1 MTYSPEAH
9 GAPSAALNFSRSL
22 RPRPAAW
29 AAMLLF
35 AGAGV
40 QAQGVSPTGAGAQEA
55 PSQQVA
61 QAAAALPAVT
71 VTATLTEQDARTA
84 PASVTVINREEL
96 AARNASDLLD
106 AVRGAPGLTLSPRQ
120 VGGRKT
126 LALRGLEGK
135 HTLTLIDGRR
145 ISATDDVVGHSD
157 YQYGWLPMSAV
168 ERIEIIRGPMSA
180 LYGSEALGGVI
191 NLITRQPKDR
201 WIGSVGVSASTPTR
215 SSEGEPTGTTS
226 VFAAGPVGERLS
238 LRVNAELA
246 HSAPVADRQSPLLS
260 EIEGS
265 HAKNGGLAA
274 RYALTPEQT
283 LEAGWSGGKEQRVY
297 DTSSTSKGVYRSTY
311 DIDRSQAHVGWE
323 GQFDNWRGKLRAYR
337 SEIDIANRASNG
349 ATPTRPQNMVDDVLD
364 GHASFALGAHKVTV
378 GGEWRRETLENAGL
392 KNGVDDAAH
401 KALFAQDE
409 IALTDTLMLTAGLR
423 ADHHALFGS
432 EVSPRAYLVWEP
444 TPALVVKGGFGH
456 AFKAPTLKQISPNY
470 VGAEGPHTFAGNGNI
485 QPESSNS
492 FEVGADWQVAPAWS
506 LRATVFN
513 TEVKDL
519 ITYRLLRQEGVRRF
533 YQYDNVDAARIQG
546 LEAGMTWDMTRQ
558 LAWSND
564 LTLLHTRD
572 KSTGKKLADRPSS
585 SLTSRLEWKGQEGWS
600 ARLTGE
606 FTGSQTG
613 TDGAALPAYAL
624 WSASVGK
631 QFALDAHRKL
641 VLRAGLENIGN
652 VNLAE
657 KSESFGYA
665 ERARRVFVT
674 ARVDF

>member
-1 MTYSPEAH
+1 MNHLTEKGRLRLRLRLHPI
-9 GAPSAALNFSRSL
+9 AL
-22 RPRPAAW
+22 
-29 AAMLLF
+29 
-35 AGAGV
+35 
-40 QAQGVSPTGAGAQEA
+40 
-55 PSQQVA
+55 
-61 QAAAALPAVT
+61 AAAAFALASHCAHAQHSSTALPAVT

-84 PASVTVINREEL
+84 PASVTVIDREEL

-145 ISATDDVVGHSD
+145 ISPSDDVVGHSD

-191 NLITRQPKDR
+191 NLITRQPKDK
-201 WIGSVGVSASTPTR
+201 WMGSVGVSGSVPT
-215 SSEGEPTGTTS
+215 SSDEGESTGSTS
-226 VFAAGPVGERLS
+226 VFAAGPLGERLS

-246 HSAPVADRQSPLLS
+246 HQSPVSNRHQPLLS

-265 HAKNGGLAA
+265 HAKNGGLSA
-274 RYALTPEQT
+274 RFALTPQQT
-283 LEAGWSGGKEQRVY
+283 LEAGWSGGQEQRVY
-297 DTSSTSKGVYRSTY
+297 DTDSRGKVFRSTY
-311 DIDRSQAHVGWE
+311 DIDRSQAHIGWQ
-323 GQFDNWRGKLRAYR
+323 GKFDGWNSQVRAYR
-337 SEIDIANRASNG
+337 SEIDLVNRASNG
-349 ATPTRPQNMVDDVLD
+349 AAPTRPQNMVDDVLD
-364 GHASFALGAHKVTV
+364 GHASFALGAHKITL
-378 GGEWRRETLENAGL
+378 GGEWRKETLENAGL
-392 KNGVDDAAH
+392 KNGADDAAH

-409 IALTDTLMLTAGLR
+409 IALSDTLMLTAGLR
-423 ADHHALFGS
+423 ADHHAIFGS
-432 EVSPRAYLVWEP
+432 EVSPRAYLVWEAS
-444 TPALVVKGGFGH
+444 PALVVKGGFGH

-485 QPESSNS
+485 RPESSNS

-506 LRATVFN
+506 LRATLFN

-519 ITYRLLRQEGVRRF
+519 ITYRLLRTEGVRRF
-533 YQYDNVDAARIQG
+533 YQYDNVDAARIRG
-546 LEAGMTWDMTRQ
+546 LEAGMTWNVTRQ
-558 LAWSND
+558 MAWSND

-572 KSTGKKLADRPSS
+572 KSTGKKLADRPST
-585 SLTSRLEWKGQEGWS
+585 SLTSRLEWQGSEGWS
-600 ARLTGE
+600 ARLSGE

-613 TDGAALPAYAL
+613 TDGAALPSYAL
-624 WSASVGK
+624 WSASVGR
-631 QFALDAHRKL
+631 QLPLGESRKL

-652 VNLAE
+652 VHLAE
-657 KSESFGYA
+657 KSEHFGYA

>member
-1 MTYSPEAH
+1 MNHLTEKGRLRLRLRLHPI
-9 GAPSAALNFSRSL
+9 AL
-22 RPRPAAW
+22 
-29 AAMLLF
+29 
-35 AGAGV
+35 
-40 QAQGVSPTGAGAQEA
+40 
-55 PSQQVA
+55 
-61 QAAAALPAVT
+61 AAAAFALASHCAHAQHSSTALPAVT

-84 PASVTVINREEL
+84 PASVTVIDREEL

-145 ISATDDVVGHSD
+145 ISASDDVVGHSD

-191 NLITRQPKDR
+191 NLITRQPKDK
-201 WIGSVGVSASTPTR
+201 WMGSVGVSGSVPT
-215 SSEGEPTGTTS
+215 SSDEGESTGSTS
-226 VFAAGPVGERLS
+226 VFAAGPLGERLS

-246 HSAPVADRQSPLLS
+246 HQSPVSNRHQPLRS

-265 HAKNGGLAA
+265 HAKNGGLSA
-274 RYALTPEQT
+274 RFALTPQQT
-283 LEAGWSGGKEQRVY
+283 LEAGWSGGQEQRVY
-297 DTSSTSKGVYRSTY
+297 DTDSRGKVFRSTY
-311 DIDRSQAHVGWE
+311 DIDRSQAHIGWQ
-323 GQFDNWRGKLRAYR
+323 GKFDGWNSQVRAYR
-337 SEIDIANRASNG
+337 SEIDIVNRASNG
-349 ATPTRPQNMVDDVLD
+349 AAPTRPQNMVDDVLD
-364 GHASFALGAHKVTV
+364 GHASFALGAHKITL
-378 GGEWRRETLENAGL
+378 GGEWRKETLENAGL
-392 KNGVDDAAH
+392 KNGADDAAH

-409 IALTDTLMLTAGLR
+409 IALSDTLMLTAGLR
-423 ADHHALFGS
+423 ADHHAIFGS
-432 EVSPRAYLVWEP
+432 EVSPRAYLVWEAS
-444 TPALVVKGGFGH
+444 PALVVKGGFGH

-485 QPESSNS
+485 RPESSNS

-506 LRATVFN
+506 LRATLFN

-519 ITYRLLRQEGVRRF
+519 ITYRLLRTEGVRRF
-533 YQYDNVDAARIQG
+533 YQYDNVDAARIRG
-546 LEAGMTWDMTRQ
+546 LEAGMTWNVTRQ
-558 LAWSND
+558 MAWSND

-572 KSTGKKLADRPSS
+572 KSTGKKLADRPST
-585 SLTSRLEWKGQEGWS
+585 SLTSRLEWQGSEGWS
-600 ARLTGE
+600 ARLSGE

-613 TDGAALPAYAL
+613 TDGAALPSYAL
-624 WSASVGK
+624 WSASVGR
-631 QFALDAHRKL
+631 QLPLGESRKL

-652 VNLAE
+652 VHLAE
-657 KSESFGYA
+657 KSEHFGYA

>member
-1 MTYSPEAH
+1 
-9 GAPSAALNFSRSL
+9 
-22 RPRPAAW
+22 
-29 AAMLLF
+29 
-35 AGAGV
+35 
-40 QAQGVSPTGAGAQEA
+40 
-55 PSQQVA
+55 
-61 QAAAALPAVT
+61 
-71 VTATLTEQDARTA
+71 
-84 PASVTVINREEL
+84 
-96 AARNASDLLD
+96 
-106 AVRGAPGLTLSPRQ
+106 
-120 VGGRKT
+120 
-126 LALRGLEGK
+126 
-135 HTLTLIDGRR
+135 
-145 ISATDDVVGHSD
+145 
-157 YQYGWLPMSAV
+157 
-168 ERIEIIRGPMSA
+168 
-180 LYGSEALGGVI
+180 
-191 NLITRQPKDR
+191 R

-215 SSEGEPTGTTS
+215 SSEGEPTGSTS

-246 HSAPVADRQSPLLS
+246 HSAPVADRRNPVLS
-260 EIEGS
+260 EIEGN

-274 RYALTPEQT
+274 RFALTPEQT
-283 LEAGWSGGKEQRVY
+283 VEAGWSGGKEQRVY
-297 DTSSTSKGVYRSTY
+297 DTDSRGKVYRSTY

-323 GQFDNWRGKLRAYR
+323 GKFDNWRGKLRAYR
-337 SEIDIANRASNG
+337 SEIDIVNSASNG

-364 GHASFALGAHKVTV
+364 GHASFALGAHKITV

-485 QPESSNS
+485 KPESSNS

-519 ITYRLLRQEGVRRF
+519 ITYRLLRTEGVRRF

-585 SLTSRLEWKGQEGWS
+585 SLTSRLEWKGAEGWS

-631 QFALDAHRKL
+631 QFALDARRKL

>member
-1 MTYSPEAH
+1 MNHLTEKGRLRLRLRLHPI
-9 GAPSAALNFSRSL
+9 AL
-22 RPRPAAW
+22 
-29 AAMLLF
+29 
-35 AGAGV
+35 
-40 QAQGVSPTGAGAQEA
+40 
-55 PSQQVA
+55 
-61 QAAAALPAVT
+61 AAAAFALASHCAHAQHSSTALPAVT

-84 PASVTVINREEL
+84 PASVTVIDREEL

-145 ISATDDVVGHSD
+145 ISPSDDVVGHSD

-191 NLITRQPKDR
+191 NLITRQPKDK
-201 WIGSVGVSASTPTR
+201 WMGSVGVSGSVPT
-215 SSEGEPTGTTS
+215 SSDEGESTGSTS
-226 VFAAGPVGERLS
+226 VFAAGPLGERLS

-246 HSAPVADRQSPLLS
+246 HQSPVSNRHQPLLS
-260 EIEGS
+260 EIEGN
-265 HAKNGGLAA
+265 HAKNGGLSA
-274 RYALTPEQT
+274 RFALTPQQT
-283 LEAGWSGGKEQRVY
+283 LEAGWSGGQEQRVY
-297 DTSSTSKGVYRSTY
+297 DTDSRGKVFRSTY
-311 DIDRSQAHVGWE
+311 DIDRSQAHIGWQ
-323 GQFDNWRGKLRAYR
+323 GKFDGWNSQVRAYR
-337 SEIDIANRASNG
+337 SEIDIVNRASNG
-349 ATPTRPQNMVDDVLD
+349 AAPTRPQNMVDDVLD
-364 GHASFALGAHKVTV
+364 GHASFALGAHKITL
-378 GGEWRRETLENAGL
+378 GGEWRKETLENAGL
-392 KNGVDDAAH
+392 KNGADDAAH

-409 IALTDTLMLTAGLR
+409 IALSDTLMLTAGLR
-423 ADHHALFGS
+423 ADHHAIFGS
-432 EVSPRAYLVWEP
+432 EVSPRAYLVWEAS
-444 TPALVVKGGFGH
+444 PALVVKGGFGH

-485 QPESSNS
+485 RPESSNS

-506 LRATVFN
+506 LRATLFN

-519 ITYRLLRQEGVRRF
+519 ITYRLLRTEGVRRF
-533 YQYDNVDAARIQG
+533 YQYDNVDAARIRG
-546 LEAGMTWDMTRQ
+546 LEAGMTWNVTRQ
-558 LAWSND
+558 MAWSND

-572 KSTGKKLADRPSS
+572 KSTGKKLADRPST
-585 SLTSRLEWKGQEGWS
+585 SLTSRLEWQGSEGWS
-600 ARLTGE
+600 ARLSGE

-613 TDGAALPAYAL
+613 TDGAALPSYAL
-624 WSASVGK
+624 WSASVGR
-631 QFALDAHRKL
+631 QLPLGERRKL

-652 VNLAE
+652 VHLAE
-657 KSESFGYA
+657 KSEHFGYA

>member
-1 MTYSPEAH
+1 MTCFPAAF
-9 GAPSAALNFSRSL
+9 GAPSTAMQALRPLRRSPVGLAAL
-22 RPRPAAW
+22 
-29 AAMLLF
+29 LLL
-35 AGAGV
+35 
-40 QAQGVSPTGAGAQEA
+40 AGAQA
-55 PSQQVA
+55 HAQSATASQDQANQPVQVA
-61 QAAAALPAVT
+61 QAVTAALPAVT

-84 PASVTVINREEL
+84 PASVTVIDREEL

-145 ISATDDVVGHSD
+145 ITATDDVVGHSD

-191 NLITRQPKDR
+191 NLITRKPTDK
-201 WIGSVGVSASTPTR
+201 WIGSVGVSGSKPTS
-215 SSEGEPTGTTS
+215 SSEGEPTGSTS
-226 VFAAGPVGERLS
+226 VFAAGPVGDRLS

-265 HAKNGGLAA
+265 HAKSGGLAGTFT
-274 RYALTPEQT
+274 LTPEQT
-283 LEAGWSGGKEQRVY
+283 LEAGWSGGNEQRMY
-297 DTSSTSKGVYRSTY
+297 DTSSSGKVYRSTY

-323 GQFDNWRGKLRAYR
+323 GKFDGWRGKLRAYR
-337 SEIDIANRASNG
+337 SEIDIVNSASNG
-349 ATPTRPQNMVDDVLD
+349 GTPTRPQNMVDDVLD

-423 ADHHALFGS
+423 ADHHELFGS

-485 QPESSNS
+485 KPESSNS
-492 FEVGADWQVAPAWS
+492 FELGADWQVAPAWS

-519 ITYRLLRQEGVRRF
+519 ITYRLLRTEGVRRF

-558 LAWSND
+558 IAWSND

-613 TDGAALPAYAL
+613 TDGAPLPSYAL

-631 QFALDAHRKL
+631 QLALDANRKL

-652 VNLAE
+652 VNMAE

>member
-1 MTYSPEAH
+1 MNHLTEKGRLRLRLRLHPI
-9 GAPSAALNFSRSL
+9 AL
-22 RPRPAAW
+22 
-29 AAMLLF
+29 
-35 AGAGV
+35 
-40 QAQGVSPTGAGAQEA
+40 
-55 PSQQVA
+55 
-61 QAAAALPAVT
+61 AAAAFALASHCAHAQHSSTALPAVT

-84 PASVTVINREEL
+84 PASVTVIDREEL

-145 ISATDDVVGHSD
+145 ISPSDDVVGHSD

-191 NLITRQPKDR
+191 NLITRQPKDK
-201 WIGSVGVSASTPTR
+201 WIGSVGVSGSVPT
-215 SSEGEPTGTTS
+215 SSDEGESTGSTS
-226 VFAAGPVGERLS
+226 VFAAGPLGERLS

-246 HSAPVADRQSPLLS
+246 HQSPVSNRHQPLLS
-260 EIEGS
+260 EIEGN
-265 HAKNGGLAA
+265 HAKNGGLSA
-274 RYALTPEQT
+274 RFALTPQQT
-283 LEAGWSGGKEQRVY
+283 LEAGWSGGQEQRVY
-297 DTSSTSKGVYRSTY
+297 DTDSRGKVFRSTY
-311 DIDRSQAHVGWE
+311 DIDRSQAHIGWQ
-323 GQFDNWRGKLRAYR
+323 GKFDGWNSQVRAYR
-337 SEIDIANRASNG
+337 SEIDIVNRASNG
-349 ATPTRPQNMVDDVLD
+349 AAPTRPQNMVDDVLD
-364 GHASFALGAHKVTV
+364 GHASFALGAHKITL
-378 GGEWRRETLENAGL
+378 GGEWRKETLENAGL
-392 KNGVDDAAH
+392 KNGADDAAH

-409 IALTDTLMLTAGLR
+409 IALSDTLMLTAGLR
-423 ADHHALFGS
+423 ADHHAIFGS
-432 EVSPRAYLVWEP
+432 EVSPRAYLVWEAS
-444 TPALVVKGGFGH
+444 PALVVKGGFGH

-485 QPESSNS
+485 RPESSNS

-506 LRATVFN
+506 LRATLFN

-519 ITYRLLRQEGVRRF
+519 ITYRLLRTEGVRRF
-533 YQYDNVDAARIQG
+533 YQYDNVDAARIRG
-546 LEAGMTWDMTRQ
+546 LEAGMTWNVTRQ
-558 LAWSND
+558 MAWSND

-572 KSTGKKLADRPSS
+572 KSTGKKLADRPST
-585 SLTSRLEWKGQEGWS
+585 SLTSRLEWQGSEGWS
-600 ARLTGE
+600 ARLSGE

-613 TDGAALPAYAL
+613 TDGAALPSYAL
-624 WSASVGK
+624 WSASVGR
-631 QFALDAHRKL
+631 QLPLGESRKL

-652 VNLAE
+652 VHLAE
-657 KSESFGYA
+657 KSEHFGYA

>member
-1 MTYSPEAH
+1 MNHLTEKGRLRLRLRLHPI
-9 GAPSAALNFSRSL
+9 AL
-22 RPRPAAW
+22 
-29 AAMLLF
+29 
-35 AGAGV
+35 
-40 QAQGVSPTGAGAQEA
+40 
-55 PSQQVA
+55 
-61 QAAAALPAVT
+61 AAAAFALASHCAHAQHSSTALPAVT

-84 PASVTVINREEL
+84 PASVTVIDREEL

-145 ISATDDVVGHSD
+145 ISPSDDVVGHSD

-191 NLITRQPKDR
+191 NLITRQPKDK
-201 WIGSVGVSASTPTR
+201 WMGSVGVSGSVPT
-215 SSEGEPTGTTS
+215 SSDEGESTGSTS
-226 VFAAGPVGERLS
+226 IFAAGPLGERLS

-246 HSAPVADRQSPLLS
+246 HQSPVSNRHQPLLS

-265 HAKNGGLAA
+265 HAKNGGLSA
-274 RYALTPEQT
+274 RFALTPQQT
-283 LEAGWSGGKEQRVY
+283 LEAGWSGGQEQRVY
-297 DTSSTSKGVYRSTY
+297 DTDSRGKVFRSTY
-311 DIDRSQAHVGWE
+311 DIDRSQAHIGWQ
-323 GQFDNWRGKLRAYR
+323 GKFDGWNSQVRAYR
-337 SEIDIANRASNG
+337 SEIDIVNRASNG
-349 ATPTRPQNMVDDVLD
+349 AAPTRPQNMVDDVLD
-364 GHASFALGAHKVTV
+364 GHASFALGAHKITL
-378 GGEWRRETLENAGL
+378 GGEWRKETLENAGL
-392 KNGVDDAAH
+392 KNGADDAAH

-409 IALTDTLMLTAGLR
+409 IALSDTLMLTAGLR
-423 ADHHALFGS
+423 ADHHAIFGS
-432 EVSPRAYLVWEP
+432 EVSPRAYLVWEAS
-444 TPALVVKGGFGH
+444 PALVVKGGFGH

-485 QPESSNS
+485 RPESSNS

-506 LRATVFN
+506 LRATLFN

-519 ITYRLLRQEGVRRF
+519 ITYRLLRTEGVRRF
-533 YQYDNVDAARIQG
+533 YQYDNVDAARIRG
-546 LEAGMTWDMTRQ
+546 LEAGMTWNVTRQ
-558 LAWSND
+558 MAWSND

-572 KSTGKKLADRPSS
+572 KSTGKKLADRPST
-585 SLTSRLEWKGQEGWS
+585 SLTSRLEWQGSEGWS
-600 ARLTGE
+600 ARLSGE

-613 TDGAALPAYAL
+613 TDGAALPSYAL
-624 WSASVGK
+624 WSASVGR
-631 QFALDAHRKL
+631 QLPLGESRKL

-652 VNLAE
+652 VHLAE
-657 KSESFGYA
+657 KSEHFGYA

>member
-1 MTYSPEAH
+1 MNHLTEKGRLRLRLRLHPI
-9 GAPSAALNFSRSL
+9 AL
-22 RPRPAAW
+22 
-29 AAMLLF
+29 
-35 AGAGV
+35 
-40 QAQGVSPTGAGAQEA
+40 
-55 PSQQVA
+55 
-61 QAAAALPAVT
+61 AAAAFALASHCAHAQHSSTALPAIT

-84 PASVTVINREEL
+84 PASVTVIDREEL

-145 ISATDDVVGHSD
+145 ISASDDVVGHSD

-168 ERIEIIRGPMSA
+168 ERIEVIRGPMSA

-191 NLITRQPKDR
+191 NLITRQPKDK
-201 WIGSVGVSASTPTR
+201 WMGSVGVSGSVPT
-215 SSEGEPTGTTS
+215 SSDEGESTGSTS
-226 VFAAGPVGERLS
+226 VFAAGPLGERLS

-246 HSAPVADRQSPLLS
+246 HQSPVGNRHQPLLS

-265 HAKNGGLAA
+265 HAKNGGLSA
-274 RYALTPEQT
+274 RFALTPQQT
-283 LEAGWSGGKEQRVY
+283 LEAGWSGGQEQRVY
-297 DTSSTSKGVYRSTY
+297 DTDSRGKVFRSTY
-311 DIDRSQAHVGWE
+311 DIDRSQAHIGWQ
-323 GQFDNWRGKLRAYR
+323 GKFDGWNSQVRAYR
-337 SEIDIANRASNG
+337 SEIDIVNRASNG
-349 ATPTRPQNMVDDVLD
+349 AAPTRPQNMVDDVLD
-364 GHASFALGAHKVTV
+364 GHASFALGAHKITL
-378 GGEWRRETLENAGL
+378 GGEWRKETLENAGL
-392 KNGVDDAAH
+392 KNGADDAAH

-409 IALTDTLMLTAGLR
+409 IALSDTLMLTAGLR
-423 ADHHALFGS
+423 ADHHAIFGS
-432 EVSPRAYLVWEP
+432 EVSPRAYLVWEAS
-444 TPALVVKGGFGH
+444 PALVVKGGFGH

-485 QPESSNS
+485 RPESSNS

-506 LRATVFN
+506 LRATLFN

-519 ITYRLLRQEGVRRF
+519 ITYRLLRTEGVRRF
-533 YQYDNVDAARIQG
+533 YQYDNVDAARIRG
-546 LEAGMTWDMTRQ
+546 LEAGMTWNVTRQ
-558 LAWSND
+558 MAWSND

-572 KSTGKKLADRPSS
+572 KSTGKKLADRPST
-585 SLTSRLEWKGQEGWS
+585 SLTSRLEWQGSEGWS
-600 ARLTGE
+600 ARLSGE

-613 TDGAALPAYAL
+613 TDGAALPSYAL
-624 WSASVGK
+624 WSASVGR
-631 QFALDAHRKL
+631 QLPLGESRKL

-652 VNLAE
+652 VHLAE
-657 KSESFGYA
+657 KSEHFGYA

>member
-1 MTYSPEAH
+1 MTCFPAAF
-9 GAPSAALNFSRSL
+9 GAPSTAMQALRPLRRSPVGLAAL
-22 RPRPAAW
+22 
-29 AAMLLF
+29 LLL
-35 AGAGV
+35 
-40 QAQGVSPTGAGAQEA
+40 AGAQA
-55 PSQQVA
+55 HAQSATASQDQANQPVQVA
-61 QAAAALPAVT
+61 QAVTAALPAVT

-84 PASVTVINREEL
+84 PASVTVIDREEL

-145 ISATDDVVGHSD
+145 ITATDDVVGHSD

-191 NLITRQPKDR
+191 NLITRKPTDK
-201 WIGSVGVSASTPTR
+201 WIGSVGVSGSKPTS
-215 SSEGEPTGTTS
+215 SSEGEPTGSTS
-226 VFAAGPVGERLS
+226 VFAAGPVGDRLS

-265 HAKNGGLAA
+265 HAKSGGLAGTFT
-274 RYALTPEQT
+274 LTPEQT
-283 LEAGWSGGKEQRVY
+283 LEAGWSGGNEQRMY
-297 DTSSTSKGVYRSTY
+297 DTSSSGKVYRSTY

-323 GQFDNWRGKLRAYR
+323 GKFDGWRGKLRAYR
-337 SEIDIANRASNG
+337 SEIDIVNSASNG
-349 ATPTRPQNMVDDVLD
+349 GTPTRPQNMVDDVLD

-423 ADHHALFGS
+423 ADHHELFGS

-585 SLTSRLEWKGQEGWS
+585 SLTSRLEWKGAEGWS

-613 TDGAALPAYAL
+613 TDGAALPSYAL

>member
-1 MTYSPEAH
+1 MNHLTEKGRLRLRLRLHPI
-9 GAPSAALNFSRSL
+9 AL
-22 RPRPAAW
+22 
-29 AAMLLF
+29 
-35 AGAGV
+35 
-40 QAQGVSPTGAGAQEA
+40 
-55 PSQQVA
+55 
-61 QAAAALPAVT
+61 AAAAFALASHCAHAQHSSTALPAVT

-84 PASVTVINREEL
+84 PASVTVIDREEL

-145 ISATDDVVGHSD
+145 ISPSDDVVGHSD

-191 NLITRQPKDR
+191 NLITRQPKDK
-201 WIGSVGVSASTPTR
+201 WMGSVGVSGSVPT
-215 SSEGEPTGTTS
+215 SSDEGESTGSTS
-226 VFAAGPVGERLS
+226 VFAAGPLGERLS

-246 HSAPVADRQSPLLS
+246 HQSPVSNRHQPLLS

-265 HAKNGGLAA
+265 HAKNGGLSA
-274 RYALTPEQT
+274 RFALTPQQT
-283 LEAGWSGGKEQRVY
+283 LEAGWSGGQEQRVY
-297 DTSSTSKGVYRSTY
+297 DTDSRGKVFRSTY
-311 DIDRSQAHVGWE
+311 DIDRSQAHIGWQ
-323 GQFDNWRGKLRAYR
+323 GKFDGWNSQVRAYR
-337 SEIDIANRASNG
+337 SEIDIVNRASNG
-349 ATPTRPQNMVDDVLD
+349 AAPTRPQNMVDDVLD
-364 GHASFALGAHKVTV
+364 GHASFALGAHKITL
-378 GGEWRRETLENAGL
+378 GGEWRKETLENAGL
-392 KNGVDDAAH
+392 KNGADDATH

-409 IALTDTLMLTAGLR
+409 IALSDTLMLTAGLR
-423 ADHHALFGS
+423 ADHHAIFGS
-432 EVSPRAYLVWEP
+432 EVSPRAYLVWEAS
-444 TPALVVKGGFGH
+444 PALVVKGGFGH

-485 QPESSNS
+485 RPESSNS

-506 LRATVFN
+506 LRATLFN

-519 ITYRLLRQEGVRRF
+519 ITYRLLRTEGVRRF
-533 YQYDNVDAARIQG
+533 YQYDNVDAARIRG
-546 LEAGMTWDMTRQ
+546 LEAGMTWNVTRQ
-558 LAWSND
+558 MAWSND

-572 KSTGKKLADRPSS
+572 KSTGKKLADRPST
-585 SLTSRLEWKGQEGWS
+585 SLTSRLEWQGSEGWS
-600 ARLTGE
+600 ARLSGE

-613 TDGAALPAYAL
+613 TDGAALPSYAL
-624 WSASVGK
+624 WSASVGR
-631 QFALDAHRKL
+631 QLPLGERRKL

-652 VNLAE
+652 VHLAE
-657 KSESFGYA
+657 KSEHFGYA

>member
-1 MTYSPEAH
+1 MNHLTEKGRLRLRLRLHPI
-9 GAPSAALNFSRSL
+9 AL
-22 RPRPAAW
+22 
-29 AAMLLF
+29 
-35 AGAGV
+35 
-40 QAQGVSPTGAGAQEA
+40 
-55 PSQQVA
+55 
-61 QAAAALPAVT
+61 AAAAFTLASHCAHAQHSSTALPAVT

-84 PASVTVINREEL
+84 PASVTVIDREEL

-145 ISATDDVVGHSD
+145 ISPSDDVVGHSD

-191 NLITRQPKDR
+191 NLITRQPKDK
-201 WIGSVGVSASTPTR
+201 WMGSVGVSGSVPT
-215 SSEGEPTGTTS
+215 SSDEGESTGSTS
-226 VFAAGPVGERLS
+226 VFAAGPLGERLS

-246 HSAPVADRQSPLLS
+246 HQSPVGNRHQPLLS

-265 HAKNGGLAA
+265 HAKNGGLSA
-274 RYALTPEQT
+274 RFALTPQQT
-283 LEAGWSGGKEQRVY
+283 LEAGWSGGQEQRVY
-297 DTSSTSKGVYRSTY
+297 DTDSRGKVFRSTY
-311 DIDRSQAHVGWE
+311 DIDRSQAHIGWQ
-323 GQFDNWRGKLRAYR
+323 GKFDGWNSQVRAYR
-337 SEIDIANRASNG
+337 SEIDIVNRASNG
-349 ATPTRPQNMVDDVLD
+349 AAPTRPQNMVDDVLD
-364 GHASFALGAHKVTV
+364 GHASFALGAHKITL
-378 GGEWRRETLENAGL
+378 GGEWRKETLENAGL
-392 KNGVDDAAH
+392 KNGADDAAH

-409 IALTDTLMLTAGLR
+409 IALSDTLMLTAGLR
-423 ADHHALFGS
+423 ADHHAIFGS
-432 EVSPRAYLVWEP
+432 EVSPRAYLVWEAS
-444 TPALVVKGGFGH
+444 PALVVKGGFGH

-485 QPESSNS
+485 RPESSNS
-492 FEVGADWQVAPAWS
+492 FEMGADWQVAPAWS
-506 LRATVFN
+506 LRATLFN

-519 ITYRLLRQEGVRRF
+519 ITYRLLRTEGVRRF
-533 YQYDNVDAARIQG
+533 YQYDNVDAARIRG
-546 LEAGMTWDMTRQ
+546 LEAGMTWNVTRQ
-558 LAWSND
+558 MAWSND

-572 KSTGKKLADRPSS
+572 KSTGKKLADRPST
-585 SLTSRLEWKGQEGWS
+585 SLTSRLEWQGSEGWS
-600 ARLTGE
+600 ARLSGE

-613 TDGAALPAYAL
+613 TDGAALPSYAL
-624 WSASVGK
+624 WSASVGR
-631 QFALDAHRKL
+631 QLPLGESRKL

-652 VNLAE
+652 VHLAE
-657 KSESFGYA
+657 KSEHFGYA

>member
-1 MTYSPEAH
+1 MTCFPAAF
-9 GAPSAALNFSRSL
+9 GAPSTAMQALRPLRRSPVGLAAL
-22 RPRPAAW
+22 
-29 AAMLLF
+29 LLL
-35 AGAGV
+35 
-40 QAQGVSPTGAGAQEA
+40 AGAQA
-55 PSQQVA
+55 HAQSATASQDQANQPVQVA
-61 QAAAALPAVT
+61 QAVTAALPAVT

-84 PASVTVINREEL
+84 PASVTVIDREEL

-145 ISATDDVVGHSD
+145 ITATDDVVGHSD

-191 NLITRQPKDR
+191 NLITRKPTDK
-201 WIGSVGVSASTPTR
+201 WIGSVGVSGSKPTS
-215 SSEGEPTGTTS
+215 SSEGEPTGSTS
-226 VFAAGPVGERLS
+226 VFAAGPVGDRLS

-265 HAKNGGLAA
+265 HAKSGGLAGTFT
-274 RYALTPEQT
+274 LTPEQT
-283 LEAGWSGGKEQRVY
+283 LEAGWSGGNEQRMY
-297 DTSSTSKGVYRSTY
+297 DTSSSGKVYRSTY

-323 GQFDNWRGKLRAYR
+323 GKFDGWRGKLRAYR
-337 SEIDIANRASNG
+337 SEIDIVNSASNG
-349 ATPTRPQNMVDDVLD
+349 GTPTRPQNMVDDVLD

-423 ADHHALFGS
+423 ADHHELFGS

-485 QPESSNS
+485 KSESSNS
-492 FEVGADWQVAPAWS
+492 FELGADWQVAPAWS

-519 ITYRLLRQEGVRRF
+519 ITYRLLRTEGVRRF

-558 LAWSND
+558 IAWSND

-613 TDGAALPAYAL
+613 TDGAPLPSYAL

-631 QFALDAHRKL
+631 QLALDANRKL

-652 VNLAE
+652 VNMAE

>member
-1 MTYSPEAH
+1 MNHLTEKGRLRLRLRLHPI
-9 GAPSAALNFSRSL
+9 AL
-22 RPRPAAW
+22 
-29 AAMLLF
+29 
-35 AGAGV
+35 
-40 QAQGVSPTGAGAQEA
+40 
-55 PSQQVA
+55 
-61 QAAAALPAVT
+61 AAAAFALASHCAHAQHSSTALPAVT

-84 PASVTVINREEL
+84 PASVTVIDREEL

-145 ISATDDVVGHSD
+145 ISPSDDVVGHSD

-191 NLITRQPKDR
+191 NLITRQPKDK
-201 WIGSVGVSASTPTR
+201 WMGSVGVSGSVPT
-215 SSEGEPTGTTS
+215 SSDEGESTGSTS
-226 VFAAGPVGERLS
+226 VFAAGPLGERLS

-246 HSAPVADRQSPLLS
+246 HQSPVSNRHQPLLS

-265 HAKNGGLAA
+265 HAKNGGLSA
-274 RYALTPEQT
+274 RFALTPQQT
-283 LEAGWSGGKEQRVY
+283 LEAGWSGGQEQRVY
-297 DTSSTSKGVYRSTY
+297 DTDSRGKVFRSTY
-311 DIDRSQAHVGWE
+311 DIDRSQAHLGW
-323 GQFDNWRGKLRAYR
+323 QGKIDGWNSQVRAYR
-337 SEIDIANRASNG
+337 SEIDIVNRASNG
-349 ATPTRPQNMVDDVLD
+349 AAPTRPQNMVDDVLD
-364 GHASFALGAHKVTV
+364 GHASFALGAHKITL
-378 GGEWRRETLENAGL
+378 GGEWRKETLENAGL
-392 KNGVDDAAH
+392 KNGADDAAH

-409 IALTDTLMLTAGLR
+409 IALSDTLMLTAGLR
-423 ADHHALFGS
+423 ADHHAIFGS
-432 EVSPRAYLVWEP
+432 EVSPRAYLVWEAS
-444 TPALVVKGGFGH
+444 PALVVKGGFGH

-485 QPESSNS
+485 RPESSNS

-506 LRATVFN
+506 LRATLFN

-519 ITYRLLRQEGVRRF
+519 ITYRLLRTEGVRRF
-533 YQYDNVDAARIQG
+533 YQYDNVDAARIRG
-546 LEAGMTWDMTRQ
+546 LEAGMTWNVTRQ
-558 LAWSND
+558 MAWSND

-572 KSTGKKLADRPSS
+572 KSTGKKLADRPST
-585 SLTSRLEWKGQEGWS
+585 SLTSRLEWQGSEGWS
-600 ARLTGE
+600 ARLSGE

-613 TDGAALPAYAL
+613 TDGAALPSYAL
-624 WSASVGK
+624 WSASVGR
-631 QFALDAHRKL
+631 QLPLGERRKL

-652 VNLAE
+652 VHLAE
-657 KSESFGYA
+657 KSEHFGYA

>member
-1 MTYSPEAH
+1 MNHLTEKGRLRLRLRLHPI
-9 GAPSAALNFSRSL
+9 AL
-22 RPRPAAW
+22 
-29 AAMLLF
+29 
-35 AGAGV
+35 
-40 QAQGVSPTGAGAQEA
+40 
-55 PSQQVA
+55 
-61 QAAAALPAVT
+61 AAAAFALASHCAHAQHSSTALPAVT

-84 PASVTVINREEL
+84 PASVTVIDREEL

-145 ISATDDVVGHSD
+145 ISPSDDVVGHSD

-191 NLITRQPKDR
+191 NLITRQPKDK
-201 WIGSVGVSASTPTR
+201 WMGSVGVSGSVPT
-215 SSEGEPTGTTS
+215 SSDEGESTGSTS
-226 VFAAGPVGERLS
+226 VFAAGPLGERLS

-246 HSAPVADRQSPLLS
+246 HQSPVSNRHQPLLS

-265 HAKNGGLAA
+265 HAKNGGLSA
-274 RYALTPEQT
+274 RFALTPQQT
-283 LEAGWSGGKEQRVY
+283 LEAGWSGGQEQRVY
-297 DTSSTSKGVYRSTY
+297 DTDSRGKVFRSTY
-311 DIDRSQAHVGWE
+311 DIDRSQAHLGWQ
-323 GQFDNWRGKLRAYR
+323 GKFDGWNSQVRAYR
-337 SEIDIANRASNG
+337 SEIDIVNRASNG
-349 ATPTRPQNMVDDVLD
+349 AAPTRPQNMVDDVLD
-364 GHASFALGAHKVTV
+364 GHASFALGAHKITL
-378 GGEWRRETLENAGL
+378 GGEWRKETLENAGL
-392 KNGVDDAAH
+392 KNGADDAAH

-409 IALTDTLMLTAGLR
+409 IALSDTLMLTAGLR
-423 ADHHALFGS
+423 ADHHAIFGS
-432 EVSPRAYLVWEP
+432 EVSPRAYLVWEAS
-444 TPALVVKGGFGH
+444 PALVVKGGFGH

-485 QPESSNS
+485 RPESSNS
-492 FEVGADWQVAPAWS
+492 FEMGADWQVAPAWS
-506 LRATVFN
+506 LRATLFN

-519 ITYRLLRQEGVRRF
+519 ITYRLLRTEGVRRF
-533 YQYDNVDAARIQG
+533 YQYDNVDAARIRG
-546 LEAGMTWDMTRQ
+546 LEAGMTWNVTRQ
-558 LAWSND
+558 MAWSND

-572 KSTGKKLADRPSS
+572 KSTGKKLADRPST
-585 SLTSRLEWKGQEGWS
+585 SLTSRLEWQGSEGWS
-600 ARLTGE
+600 ARLSGE

-613 TDGAALPAYAL
+613 TDGAALPSYAL
-624 WSASVGK
+624 WSASVGR
-631 QFALDAHRKL
+631 QLPLGESRKL

-652 VNLAE
+652 VHLAE
-657 KSESFGYA
+657 KSEHFGYA